1 LLLRWAGLLYYMREN
16 HNEGGRFSQHAQGLG
31 TVTEAM
37 VRQRAREL
45 ALINGRSIHHLLDFD
60 LDQARR
66 ELTGQERLVP
76 EPTAAEEL
84 PEAKRWEPVP
94 ESAGHRAPSVPA
106 PDEQTFAEQLVEE
119 GVGDAEQDQMV
130 QATRA
135 SLKRDLGG

>member
-1 LLLRWAGLLYYMREN
+1 MREN
-16 HNEGGRFSQHAQGLG
+16 QTNEGRFSQHARGLG

-45 ALINGRSIHHLLDFD
+45 AIINGRSADQVLDFD

-84 PEAKRWEPVP
+84 PEADRWEPVP
-94 ESAGHRAPSVPA
+94 ESVGHTPPTQTAS
-106 PDEQTFAEQLVEE
+106 DEQTFAEKLVEE
-119 GVGDAEQDQMV
+119 GVEDAEQDQMV
-130 QATRA
+130 RA
-135 SLKRDLGG
+135 ARESLRREKRP